1 MRFKNFSALATILLV
16 VLVISGCGNAT
27 TDSGNSAAEETKVEQ
42 TKKVPRIAT
51 EVTDKEDAADEADV
65 SDEVDTEITT
75 GEAGANATDS
85 CDTSYQKLVDK
96 YGKEYGDC
104 YGNVD
109 DSYACDE
116 KKKITNLIL
125 VLDGSGSMG
134 AKVQN
139 ESKMEIAK
147 AAASNFVGSLKSEVN
162 FGFVVYGQKGST
174 AQKAISCAGIDTI
187 ATLGKLNAT
196 ATKAEIAKLKPV
208 GWTPIA
214 DSLKKAQTLLEKY
227 PADKYRNIILLI
239 SDGEET
245 CDGNPVA
252 VASALQAS
260 ESKTI
265 TNVIGFDVGGA
276 AEAQLKNIASSG
288 AGAYY
293 SARTANE
300 LNSALVNLT
309 KVTCASQPNA
319 WSKGFSSVLDNFLE
333 CNQRLGD
340 EKHDIQMAIG
350 LDEIGNPKCKT
361 AIKEKYNE
369 RYTSIYGQIKAAES
383 AGNAKLKNISPNS
396 DDAFFNPNTTKGM
409 DEEEVDTSDEDSA
422 DWE

>member
-1 MRFKNFSALATILLV
+1 MRFQKSSALAVILLV
-16 VLVISGCGNAT
+16 TLFVGGCGNAT
-27 TDSGNSAAEETKVEQ
+27 ETTPEKKIARGVNEVMQNKAASE
-42 TKKVPRIAT
+42 
-51 EVTDKEDAADEADV
+51 DEDAADTED
-65 SDEVDTEITT
+65 SDSEEVITT
-75 GEAGANATDS
+75 GEAGVNSTDS
-85 CDTSYQKLVDK
+85 CDASFQKLVDK

-109 DSYACDE
+109 DSYACSE
-116 KKKITNLIL
+116 KQKITNLIL

-134 AKVQN
+134 AKVQD

-162 FGFVVYGQKGST
+162 FGFIIYGQKGST

-187 ATLGKLNAT
+187 ATLGKVNAT
-196 ATKAEIAKLKPV
+196 ATKAEIAKLRPV

-214 DSLKKAQTLLEKY
+214 DSLRKAQTLLEKY

-245 CDGNPVA
+245 CDGDPVA
-252 VASALQAS
+252 TAKALQAS
-260 ESKTI
+260 GSKTV
-265 TNVIGFDVGGA
+265 TNVIGFDVGGE
-276 AEAQLKNIASSG
+276 AEAQLKNIASNGS
-288 AGAYY
+288 GAYY

-340 EKHDIQMAIG
+340 EKHEIQMAIG
-350 LDEIGNPKCKT
+350 LDEIGNPKCKA
-361 AIKEKYNE
+361 AIKAKYDE
-369 RYTSIYGQIKAAES
+369 RYQSIYTQIKAAEA

-396 DDAFFNPNTTKGM
+396 DDAFFNPATTK
-409 DEEEVDTSDEDSA
+409 EVDDETMEDETLDISDTDTE